1 MTAKDERILQARRV
15 SRPRALLGGGVSP
28 EQAERRVEARQLDAA
43 PLAGTPEDPDELR
56 AATLETLIARLVA
69 KQASGQIGY
78 WAEYLDE
85 RGVSHCAF
93 TTDPAYA
100 DLSPA
105 NAASRTGAV
114 AAIDRAI
121 ERYRAARSSGAL
133 PAGPGIPAM
142 AEGSARSSVE
152 AAGTAVAR
160 APAGNGPPAPGIPA
174 GAAGLGMSVA
184 PSGEPVSMPVAAPE
198 APAAIPVCPY
208 LGFGGDPSTRYDFPD
223 PANLCHATSARG
235 ATSAAFTRRFVTGMA
250 GTRRPQPVETGHQAS
265 SCLTAA
271 HRRCARYPAA
281 GGARREPLAEREGA
295 PSA

>member
-1 MTAKDERILQARRV
+1 VTAKDERILQARRAG
-15 SRPRALLGGGVSP
+15 RLRTLLGGLVSP

-56 AATLETLIARLVA
+56 AATLETLVARLVA

-100 DLSPA
+100 DLSPE

-133 PAGPGIPAM
+133 PAGPGIPA
-142 AEGSARSSVE
+142 
-152 AAGTAVAR
+152 
-160 APAGNGPPAPGIPA
+160 
-174 GAAGLGMSVA
+174 GAAGLAMSGA
-184 PSGEPVSMPVAAPE
+184 PPGEPVSMPVAAPE

-235 ATSAAFTRRFVTGMA
+235 ATSPAFARRFVTGMA

-265 SCLTAA
+265 CCLTAA
-271 HRRCARYPAA
+271 HRRCARYPAD